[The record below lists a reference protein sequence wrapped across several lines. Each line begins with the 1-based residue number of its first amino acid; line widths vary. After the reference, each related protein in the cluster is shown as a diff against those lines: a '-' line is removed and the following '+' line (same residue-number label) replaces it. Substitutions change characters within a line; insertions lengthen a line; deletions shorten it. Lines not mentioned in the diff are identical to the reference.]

1 MPQLDYIIIFSQI
14 FWLFIIFTMLYIL
27 LTHFFLPKFLKSL
40 KSRKQITEINSKEVF
55 KTMSKFKSKQTL
67 LKQTL
72 LNNLLLAKS
81 SIATNIIFKD
91 LNKDFLIL
99 QQIDKKISWTIFN
112 LTTYCNNQSL
122 EFLPFNFKSINLKF
136 NL

>member
-1 MPQLDYIIIFSQI
+1 
-14 FWLFIIFTMLYIL
+14 MLYIL

-99 QQIDKKISWTIFN
+99 QQIDKKIS
-112 LTTYCNNQSL
+112 
-122 EFLPFNFKSINLKF
+122 
-136 NL
+136 

>member
-1 MPQLDYIIIFSQI
+1 
-14 FWLFIIFTMLYIL
+14 
-27 LTHFFLPKFLKSL
+27 
-40 KSRKQITEINSKEVF
+40 
-55 KTMSKFKSKQTL
+55 MSKFKSKQTL